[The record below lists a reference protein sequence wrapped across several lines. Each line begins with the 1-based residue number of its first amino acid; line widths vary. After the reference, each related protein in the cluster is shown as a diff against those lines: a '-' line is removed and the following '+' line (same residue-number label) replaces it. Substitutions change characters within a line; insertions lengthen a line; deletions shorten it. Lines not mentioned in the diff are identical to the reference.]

1 VAARPLTGDL
11 RTIVAFLVTPLAVP
25 IALLPYLL
33 FGQRAPGWPTSVLI
47 LMTIIS
53 YIGLLVFG
61 VPTFVLLI
69 ERGWTAFWLAP
80 LCGFAFGVVTWLA
93 CLVVV
98 ALVFSYSLA
107 DVFTWDSLAEA
118 LWPGGGAGVVS
129 GAIFWLIARPDRHA
143 DEPGA

>member
-1 VAARPLTGDL
+1 VAAGPLKDDL

-25 IALLPYLL
+25 IALLPYLF
-33 FGQRAPGWPTSVLI
+33 FGQRAGWPTSVPI

-53 YIGLLVFG
+53 YIGLLIFG

-80 LCGFAFGVVTWLA
+80 LCGFAFGVATWLA

-98 ALVFSYSLA
+98 AVVFSYTLA

-129 GAIFWLIARPDRHA
+129 GTIF
-143 DEPGA
+143 

>member
-1 VAARPLTGDL
+1 VAAGPLKDDL

-25 IALLPYLL
+25 IALLPDL
-33 FGQRAPGWPTSVLI
+33 FFGRRAGWPTSALI

-53 YIGLLVFG
+53 YICLVIFG

-69 ERGWTAFWLAP
+69 ERGWTAFCLAP
-80 LCGFAFGVVTWLA
+80 LCGFAFGVATWLA

-98 ALVFSYSLA
+98 AVVFSYTLA
-107 DVFTWDSLAEA
+107 DVEA

-129 GAIFWLIARPDRHA
+129 GTIFWLIARPDRHA
-143 DEPGA
+143 

>member
-1 VAARPLTGDL
+1 MAAGPLKDDL

-25 IALLPYLL
+25 IALLPYLF
-33 FGQRAPGWPTSVLI
+33 FGQRAGWPTSVPI

-53 YIGLLVFG
+53 YIGLLIFG

-80 LCGFAFGVVTWLA
+80 LCGFAFGVATWVA

-98 ALVFSYSLA
+98 AVVFSYTLA

-118 LWPGGGAGVVS
+118 LWRAAGQAWFRGRSS
-129 GAIFWLIARPDRHA
+129 G
-143 DEPGA
+143 

>member
-1 VAARPLTGDL
+1 VAAGPLKDDL
-11 RTIVAFLVTPLAVP
+11 RTMVAFLVTPLAVP

-33 FGQRAPGWPTSVLI
+33 FGQRAGWPTSGLI

-53 YIGLLVFG
+53 YIGLLGFG

-93 CLVVV
+93 SLVVV
-98 ALVFSYSLA
+98 AVVFSYTLA
-107 DVFTWDSLAEA
+107 DVFTWSALAEA

-129 GAIFWLIARPDRHA
+129 GVIFWLIARPDRHT
-143 DEPGA
+143 